1 MSPQHTRSDWCGS
14 DPEVALIT
22 FAACSGSP
30 GTTDLAHA
38 LAASWPRR
46 AVLLEADPDGGRLA
60 ARCGLPMRP
69 GLVDLAGR
77 VRGGHLDLADLA
89 RVSQRNDD
97 GVDVVLAHPACED
110 TAGVLASSAER
121 IGSALAVLAGVDT
134 LVDAGRLRH
143 ASEALPI
150 AQRSEQVVIVT
161 GSRVEDVAALVHRGS
176 LLTRLG
182 PNIGLVV
189 TAPGEHSATDTARA
203 ARLALIGERPGRSA
217 RRSTQRAR
225 RREDAWIRWL
235 GGDLVARIDAA
246 SVTVPD
252 TRP

>member
-1 MSPQHTRSDWCGS
+1 M
-14 DPEVALIT
+14 ALIT

-30 GTTDLAHA
+30 GTTGLAHA
-38 LAASWPRR
+38 LVASWPRR

-60 ARCGLPMRP
+60 ARCGLPARP

-77 VRGGHLDLADLA
+77 ARGGHLDLADLA
-89 RVSQRNDD
+89 RVSQRNSD
-97 GVDVVLAHPACED
+97 GVDVVLAHPASED

-121 IGSALAVLAGVDT
+121 IGSALAVLPGVDT

-161 GSRVEDVAALVHRGS
+161 GSRVEDVAALVHRRL

-182 PNIGLVV
+182 PNIGLVLM
-189 TAPGEHSATDTARA
+189 APGEHSATDTARA
-203 ARLALIGERPGRSA
+203 ARIPLIAERPGRSA
-217 RRSTQRAR
+217 RRSSQRAR
-225 RREDAWIRWL
+225 RRDEAWIRWL
-235 GGDLVARIDAA
+235 GGDLVARVDAQPTTA
-246 SVTVPD
+246 RGTMP
-252 TRP
+252 